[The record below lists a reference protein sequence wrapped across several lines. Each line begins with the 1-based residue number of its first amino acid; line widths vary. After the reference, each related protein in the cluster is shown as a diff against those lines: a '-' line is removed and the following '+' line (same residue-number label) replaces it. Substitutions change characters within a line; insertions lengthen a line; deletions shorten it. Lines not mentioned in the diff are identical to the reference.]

1 MTARKLISFDW
12 ALKKL
17 LRSKANY
24 EVLEGFLSELLKDDI
39 EILEILESESN
50 REQARD
56 KLNRVDLKVKN
67 KKGEMILIEVQ
78 YEWEIDFFQ
87 RILFGASK
95 TITEH
100 AAKSDPYQNIVKLI
114 SINILYFDLGHGRDY
129 IYHGAT
135 RFVGTHYHDELLLNE
150 KQQQL
155 FGKEYPHQLYP
166 EYYLLKI
173 NQFDDI
179 ARDTLDE
186 WIYFL
191 KNEEIK
197 GEFQARGLEKA
208 REVLDI
214 MKLSEGER
222 LAYEQYIEDMRY
234 QASLFRSSFLD
245 GHMEGEKRGREKGV
259 KEGMKIGIEKG
270 IEKGIEE
277 GREEGIKAGIE
288 RGKEE
293 GILSMARLMKQAG
306 EPMDKIAAYTRLT
319 PEEIETL

>member
-1 MTARKLISFDW
+1 MTTRKLISFDW

-17 LRSKANY
+17 LRSRANY

-67 KKGEMILIEVQ
+67 QKGELILIEVQ
-78 YEWEIDFFQ
+78 YEWEFDFFQ
-87 RILFGASK
+87 RILFATAK
-95 TITEH
+95 AITEH
-100 AAKSDPYQNIVKLI
+100 MAKSDIYANVVKLI
-114 SINILYFDLGHGRDY
+114 SISILYFDLGQGKDY
-129 IYHGAT
+129 VYRGAT

-155 FGKEYPHQLYP
+155 FGKEYPHELYP

-197 GEFQARGLEKA
+197 GEFRAKGLEKA
-208 REVLDI
+208 REILDV
-214 MKLSEGER
+214 MKLSEEER
-222 LAYEQYIEDMRY
+222 LAYEQHIEDMRY
-234 QASLFRSSFLD
+234 QASMFRSSFLD
-245 GHMEGEKRGREKGV
+245 GLLEGRSEGLNEGLAKGKAEGKSEGKAEEKRQFARMM
-259 KEGMKIGIEKG
+259 KEN
-270 IEKGIEE
+270 
-277 GREEGIKAGIE
+277 
-288 RGKEE
+288 
-293 GILSMARLMKQAG
+293 G
-306 EPMDKIAAYTRLT
+306 EPLEKIEAYTQLT
-319 PEEIETL
+319 QEEINGL